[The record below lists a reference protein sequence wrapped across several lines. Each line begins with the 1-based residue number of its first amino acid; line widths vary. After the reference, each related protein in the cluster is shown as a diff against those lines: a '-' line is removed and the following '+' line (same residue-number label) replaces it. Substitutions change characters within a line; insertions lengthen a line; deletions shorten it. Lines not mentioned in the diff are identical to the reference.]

1 MRASIQV
8 FAEAMETKLQRDD
21 AVKPP
26 WEKEH
31 LTVLF
36 RGLLD
41 EVEELADAEGE
52 KNKMLECCD
61 VALFSMMIFS
71 QLHPDTENNVRGIPC
86 QKSKSSLT

>member
-1 MRASIQV
+1 MRDSIRI
-8 FAEAMETKLQRDD
+8 FAEEMEVKLQRDD

-31 LTVLF
+31 MTSLF
-36 RGLLD
+36 SRLLD

-61 VALFSMMIFS
+61 IALYAMMIFS
-71 QLHPDTENNVRGIPC
+71 QLHPDTKNNVRGIPC
-86 QKSKSSLT
+86 KKNNL